1 MSIPDSPDHPDAVVV
16 RSARPSDLP
25 AILQLVHALAEYE
38 REPDAVEAGIEDF
51 AQALFPQVGAPTAF
65 TEVATRGDQ
74 VVGMAIWF
82 TTFSTWT
89 GRPGIWLED
98 LFVQPTERGSGA
110 GTALLARL
118 ARICRERDYRRLE
131 WAVLRWNTP
140 SIGFYE
146 SLGAVPQSDWE
157 RYRLSGDPLGALAQA
172 GAG

>member
-1 MSIPDSPDHPDAVVV
+1 M
-16 RSARPSDLP
+16 RSATEADLP
-25 AILQLVHALAEYE
+25 DILDLVHGLAEYE
-38 REPDAVEAGIEDF
+38 REPDAVEADLEDF
-51 AQALFPQVGAPTAF
+51 AQALFPLTGAPTAYADLAVRG
-65 TEVATRGDQ
+65 EV

-98 LFVQPTERGSGA
+98 LFVRPTERGSGA

-118 ARICRERDYRRLE
+118 AQICRERDYRRLE

-146 SLGAVPQSDWE
+146 ALGAQAQAEWE
-157 RYRLSGDPLGALAQA
+157 RYRLSGAALGALASSRA
-172 GAG
+172 G